1 MRKVRR
7 RLGRRKTREGVGPPE
22 RKKGRKRG
30 AKIVW
35 RRAQNWAKGDDEF
48 KTGRR
53 KKERKRKERKSEREK
68 TGREARSE
76 HRRVR
81 ETAKRQQNRRN
92 LRSGVV

>member
-7 RLGRRKTREGVGPPE
+7 RLGRRKARERVGPPE

-53 KKERKRKERKSEREK
+53 KKERKKAEGEKE
-68 TGREARSE
+68 
-76 HRRVR
+76 
-81 ETAKRQQNRRN
+81 
-92 LRSGVV
+92 